1 MPEYTGYARDDIK
14 ASDAELVTKAEAL
27 LRQGRDHRQGLRETI
42 WDRVRLQYEGAH
54 WDTEATE
61 DPTADLTVVNLS
73 FATIQTIKPYITDR
87 EPRFFLE
94 PFSSDATRLSA
105 ALQEVFLNRIWR
117 HPPVGAQAALR
128 AAAFDFL
135 TFGDGFLKGTYT
147 VATRMG
153 ATGIEA
159 DRIELHVDRVS
170 PWDVWI
176 DPYAQEIATARW
188 AAHRVWL
195 TEEEAEADERFD
207 IPAGFAYTDS
217 RVDDD
222 DRSHRT
228 NAGLIDEQRWVEMIE
243 FYDMA
248 NGIML
253 AFPARSTTGGDEH
266 ASKQLPWRVV
276 EDMALPIV
284 QIPNY
289 DIPDSPWHIGEL
301 ENITKLQE
309 ELNKTRSELM
319 THRRRNVAKTFIRKD
334 AIDPQAEAALQS
346 PIVNEIVEIQT
357 QEPLQNVV
365 IPYQGT
371 PLTADNYQASNEI
384 KDDIREITGITEYQR
399 GIAPEITRTATEA
412 SIMDAAAN
420 TKLQSKLTA
429 IEEAARRLGVILLG
443 IAREVF
449 PQTEADEWALF
460 IGGDEAHRLAGL
472 SQEAD
477 AGAAYQGGDVQGAM
491 DIMSQQLPTEVT
503 VQPTN
508 DMFVGQYEVLVEVGS
523 TEYRDPKLR
532 QERMESMFFQLV
544 EVAPTLQQL
553 GVNIDM
559 NRVARL
565 WLESTDIID
574 VDSLLAPPAQGP
586 PGGGMPPPGEAP
598 PPGDEEALMAEAMAA
613 MGGGAPPPIGGPP
626 LPPPEEV
633 PMTENTGM
641 LETGQI
647 APTALGP

>member
-1 MPEYTGYARDDIK
+1 MPEYTGYARDNIV
-14 ASDAELVTKAEAL
+14 SGDAELVTTAEAL
-27 LRQGRDHRQGLRETI
+27 LRQGRDHRQSMRETI
-42 WDRVRLQYEGAH
+42 WDRVKLQYEGAH

-147 VATRMG
+147 VATRMSE
-153 ATGIEA
+153 EA
-159 DRIELHVDRVS
+159 EEVDRIELHVDRVS

-176 DPYAQEIATARW
+176 DPYAMDIATSRW

-195 TEEEAEADERFD
+195 TQLEAEADQRFS
-207 IPAGFAYTDS
+207 IPADFAFSDR
-217 RVDDD
+217 RVDED
-222 DRSHRT
+222 DRSNRT
-228 NAGLIDEQRWVEMIE
+228 NAGLGDDQRWVELIE
-243 FYDMA
+243 FYDLVEGLM
-248 NGIML
+248 I
-253 AFPARSTTGGDEH
+253 AFPARQTSGDEK
-266 ASKQLPWRVV
+266 STSTLPWRIVD
-276 EDMALPIV
+276 DMSLPIV

-319 THRRRNVAKTFIRKD
+319 THRRRNVAKTFVRKS
-334 AIDPQAEAALQS
+334 AIDPDAEAALQS
-346 PIVNEIVEIQT
+346 PIVNEIVEIDSN
-357 QEPLQNVV
+357 EPIQNVV

-449 PQTEADEWALF
+449 PQTEADEWAMF
-460 IGGDEAHRLAGL
+460 IGGDEAHRLASL
-472 SQEAD
+472 AQEQS
-477 AGAAYQGGDVQGAM
+477 AGAAYESGDVQGAM
-491 DIMSQQLPTEVT
+491 DIMGQQVPSEVT
-503 VQPTN
+503 VKPTAE
-508 DMFVGQYEVLVEVGS
+508 MFTGQYEVLVEVGS

-544 EVAPTLQQL
+544 NVAPTLAQL

-559 NRVARL
+559 NRMARL

-574 VDSLLAPPAQGP
+574 VDSLMAPPPPQGP
-586 PGGGMPPPGEAP
+586 PGGGAPPGAL
-598 PPGDEEALMAEAMAA
+598 PPGSEDEAAMMAEAMAQ
-613 MGGGAPPPIGGPP
+613 PPPDEQALTG
-626 LPPPEEV
+626 
-633 PMTENTGM
+633 NTGM
-641 LETGQI
+641 LDTGQI
-647 APTALGP
+647 APAVPGYGEPS

>member
-1 MPEYTGYARDDIK
+1 MPEYTGYARETVTS
-14 ASDAELVTKAEAL
+14 SDAELVTRAESL
-27 LRQGRDHRQGLRETI
+27 LQQGKDHRQGLREQV

-87 EPRFFLE
+87 EPRFYLE

-117 HPPVGAQAALR
+117 HPPVGAQVALR

-147 VATRMG
+147 VATRMSLDG
-153 ATGIEA
+153 E
-159 DRIELHVDRVS
+159 DVERIELHVDRTS
-170 PWDVWI
+170 PWDIWI
-176 DPYAQEIATARW
+176 DPYALGVDTARW
-188 AAHRVWL
+188 VAHRIWM
-195 TEEEAEADERFD
+195 TELEAKADARLM
-207 IPAGFAYTDS
+207 IPAGYEFTD
-217 RVDDD
+217 RRLDND
-222 DRSHRT
+222 DRQHRS
-228 NAGLIDEQRWVEMIE
+228 NAGLRDEQRWVELIE
-243 FYDMA
+243 FYDVA
-248 NGIML
+248 QGIMI
-253 AFPARSTTGGDEH
+253 AFPHSGASSESEASTG
-266 ASKQLPWRVV
+266 QLPWRIVD
-276 EDMALPIV
+276 DMALPIV

-319 THRRRNVAKTFIRKD
+319 THRRRNVAKTFVRKSVVD
-334 AIDPQAEAALQS
+334 SGAGAALQS
-346 PIVNEIVEIQT
+346 PIVNEMVMLDT

-371 PLTADNYQASNEI
+371 PLTADNYQASREI

-443 IAREVF
+443 ISREVF
-449 PQTEADEWALF
+449 PETEPDEWAMF
-460 IGGDEAHRLAGL
+460 IGGDEAQRLARMA
-472 SQEAD
+472 QETS
-477 AGAAYQGGDVQGAM
+477 AGQAYDSGDVQGAM
-491 DIMSQQLPTEVT
+491 DVMSQQLPNQVT
-503 VQPTN
+503 LKPT
-508 DMFVGQYEVLVEVGS
+508 DQMFSGQYEVLVEVGS

-532 QERMESMFFQLV
+532 QERMKEMFFEIV
-544 EVAPTLQQL
+544 NVAPALAQM
-553 GVNIDM
+553 GVQVDV
-559 NRVARL
+559 NRLARL

-574 VDSLLAPPAQGP
+574 VDSLLAPSGP
-586 PGGGMPPPGEAP
+586 QAMPGTPQEMGAGAANAP
-598 PPGDEEALMAEAMAA
+598 PPQ
-613 MGGGAPPPIGGPP
+613 PS
-626 LPPPEEV
+626 PEELA
-633 PMTENTGM
+633 MIENTGM
-641 LETGQI
+641 LDTGQI
-647 APTALGP
+647 APAVPGYGDVA

>member
-1 MPEYTGYARDDIK
+1 MPEYTGYARDDITT
-14 ASDAELVTKAEAL
+14 ADAELVTKAEAL
-27 LRQGRDHRQGLRETI
+27 LRQGRDHRQSQREQI

-54 WDTEATE
+54 WDAEATE

-94 PFSSDATRLSA
+94 PFSADATRLSA

-128 AAAFDFL
+128 SAAFDFL
-135 TFGDGFLKGTYT
+135 TYGDGFLKGTYT
-147 VATRMG
+147 VETRMSE
-153 ATGIEA
+153 EA
-159 DRIELHVDRVS
+159 EEVDRIELHVDRIS

-176 DPYAQEIATARW
+176 DPYALDIATARW
-188 AAHRVWL
+188 AAHRVWM
-195 TEEEAEADERFD
+195 TQDEAEADARLK
-207 IPAGFAYTDS
+207 IPAGYAFTD
-217 RVDDD
+217 RRTDDDD
-222 DRSHRT
+222 DRNHRT
-228 NAGLIDEQRWVEMIE
+228 NAGLVDEQAWVELIE
-243 FYDMA
+243 FYDLSQ
-248 NGIML
+248 GIMIS
-253 AFPARSTTGGDEH
+253 FPAEGRSTDER
-266 ASKQLPWRVV
+266 SSSLLPWRVV
-276 EDMALPIV
+276 DDMALPIV

-319 THRRRNVAKTFIRKD
+319 THRRRNVAKTFARREALDPD
-334 AIDPQAEAALQS
+334 AMAAMQS
-346 PIVNEIVEIQT
+346 PIVNEIIEVDT
-357 QEPLQNVV
+357 AEPLQNVV

-371 PLTADNYQASNEI
+371 PLTADNYQASREI

-443 IAREVF
+443 ISREVF
-449 PQTEADEWALF
+449 PQTEPDEWAMF
-460 IGGDEAHRLAGL
+460 IGGDEAHRLSKLAQETSAG
-472 SQEAD
+472 E
-477 AGAAYQGGDVQGAM
+477 AYQGGDVQGAM
-491 DIMSQQLPTEVT
+491 DIMDQELPNEVT
-503 VQPTN
+503 VQPTAE
-508 DMFVGQYEVLVEVGS
+508 MFTGQYEVLVEVGS

-532 QERMESMFFQLV
+532 QERLSQMFFDLV
-544 EVAPTLQQL
+544 NVAPALQQM
-553 GVNIDM
+553 GVNLDM
-559 NRVARL
+559 NRMARL

-574 VDSLLAPPAQGP
+574 VDSLLAPPAQAPGMAGLP
-586 PGGGMPPPGEAP
+586 PEALPPGELP
-598 PPGDEEALMAEAMAA
+598 PELMEMMGGEEAGMIPPDEMA
-613 MGGGAPPPIGGPP
+613 
-626 LPPPEEV
+626 L
-633 PMTENTGM
+633 TENTGM

-647 APTALGP
+647 APAVPGYGEPS

>member
-1 MPEYTGYARDDIK
+1 MPEYTGYAREEIK

-27 LRQGRDHRQGLRETI
+27 LRQGRDHRMSMREQI
-42 WDRVRLQYEGAH
+42 WDRVRMQYEGAH
-54 WDTEATE
+54 WDRESVE

-117 HPPVGAQAALR
+117 HPPVGAQSALR
-128 AAAFDFL
+128 SAAFDFL
-135 TFGDGFLKGTYT
+135 TFGDGFMKGTYT
-147 VATRMG
+147 VATRY
-153 ATGIEA
+153 TGTEEEVE
-159 DRIELHVDRVS
+159 RIELHVDRVS
-170 PWDVWI
+170 PWDIWI

-188 AAHRVWL
+188 AAHRVWM
-195 TEEEAEADERFD
+195 TQEEAELDERFD
-207 IPAGFAYTDS
+207 IPADFAFTDR
-217 RVDDD
+217 RVDEEERTN
-222 DRSHRT
+222 RS
-228 NAGLIDEQRWVEMIE
+228 NAGLTDEQNWVELVE
-243 FYDMA
+243 FYDLS

-253 AFPARSTTGGDEH
+253 AFPARSTAGGSEH
-266 ASKQLPWRVV
+266 SSKQLPWRVV
-276 EDMALPIV
+276 DDMALPIV

-319 THRRRNVAKTFIRKD
+319 THRRRNVAKTFIRKGLMSPD
-334 AIDPQAEAALQS
+334 AEAALQS
-346 PIVNEIVEIQT
+346 PIVNEIVEIET

-443 IAREVF
+443 ISREVF
-449 PQTEADEWALF
+449 PQTEPDEWAMF
-460 IGGDEAHRLAGL
+460 IGGDEAQRLARM
-472 SQEAD
+472 SQETS
-477 AGAAYQGGDVQGAM
+477 AGAAYESGDVTGAM
-491 DIMSQQLPTEVT
+491 DIMGQQLPNEVE
-503 VQPTN
+503 VKPTD
-508 DMFVGQYEVLVEVGS
+508 DMFTGQYEVLVEVGS

-532 QERMESMFFQLV
+532 TERLETMFFSLL
-544 EVAPTLQQL
+544 EAGPALQQM
-553 GVNIDM
+553 GVNVDM
-559 NRVARL
+559 SRMLRL

-574 VDSLLAPPAQGP
+574 VDSLLAGAPP
-586 PGGGMPPPGEAP
+586 GMPPGE
-598 PPGDEEALMAEAMAA
+598 MM
-613 MGGGAPPPIGGPP
+613 
-626 LPPPEEV
+626 PEEEMPV
-633 PMTENTGM
+633 EDEMAGLMPPMPSPDEMAMTGNTGM
-641 LETGQI
+641 LDTGQI
-647 APTALGP
+647 APAVPGYGDVA